1 LSIRS
6 KLWIGAT
13 AGLCVAQGVLS
24 AWLPRGYAL
33 TASGD
38 ILCALLMLAPLLAF
52 AGNAIPS
59 QGRLRAFW
67 ILQAAA
73 WLLWL
78 ADQSLWIAY
87 DIFLHQP
94 MPEVFAG
101 DVLLFVAGVPMLAG
115 LLLRPHLQPSARSAR
130 LGVLD
135 FLLLMFWWV
144 YLYVYFVECWHYVS
158 KSDALYNQNFDRLYV
173 VEIVVLTIVMGMLW
187 RRSTGAWRRFY
198 AKFLGA
204 VLFNSVVFLVENFAV
219 EQNKYYVGSWYDT
232 PYLASFVVL
241 MAVAISGRALTP
253 SPETRE
259 DEERG
264 SWMRSL
270 AMVAVLSLPAVAV
283 TTLFDGSV
291 PAQIVR
297 FRVIVTAVTM
307 FVMAAIVFTKQHR
320 LHEELQHSN
329 HELEEVSMTDPLT
342 GIRNRRFFSATIEGD
357 IAQTVRA
364 HVEGHD
370 RSTRDLIFYLI
381 DVDNFKEVN
390 DLYGHDAGDR
400 VLVEMSRRISSAIR
414 NSDLLVRWG
423 GEEFL
428 VVSRYTNRG
437 EANILALRVME
448 AIRGRPFVVSTDNEM
463 RRTCS
468 IGWAAFPWL
477 EENAGAMRYEE
488 VLKLAD
494 RGLCQAKAAGKDQTI
509 GMTPLREETFEASA
523 MGQ

>member
-1 LSIRS
+1 
-6 KLWIGAT
+6 
-13 AGLCVAQGVLS
+13 VAQALVS
-24 AWLPRGYAL
+24 AWLPHGYAL
-33 TASGD
+33 TAVSD
-38 ILCALLMLAPLLAF
+38 ILCAMLMLAPVLAF
-52 AGNAIPS
+52 AGNAIS
-59 QGRLRAFW
+59 SHGRVRAFW
-67 ILQAAA
+67 ILQSAT

-87 DIFLHQP
+87 DIFLHKP
-94 MPEVFAG
+94 MPAVFAG

-115 LLLRPHLQPSARSAR
+115 LMLRPHLQPSARSAR
-130 LGVLD
+130 LGALD

-144 YLYVYFVECWHYVS
+144 YLYVYFVECWYYVS
-158 KSDALYNQNFDRLYV
+158 KNDALYNQNFDRLYV
-173 VEIVVLTIVMGMLW
+173 VEIVVLAIVLGMLW
-187 RRSTGAWRRFY
+187 RRSAGAWRRFY
-198 AKFLGA
+198 ANFLGA
-204 VLFNSVVFLVENFAV
+204 LLFNSVAFLLENFAV

-232 PYLASFVVL
+232 PYLASFAVL
-241 MAVAISGRALTP
+241 MAVAVSGRGLTP

-270 AMVAVLSLPAVAV
+270 AIVAVLSLPAIAV

-291 PAQIVR
+291 PAGIVR
-297 FRVIVTAVTM
+297 FRAIVTAVTM

-320 LHEELQHSN
+320 LHQELQRSN
-329 HELEEVSMTDPLT
+329 HVLEEVSMTDPLT

-400 VLVEMSRRISSAIR
+400 VLVEMSQRISSAIR

-428 VVSRYTNRG
+428 VLSRYTDRR
-437 EANILALRVME
+437 EADILALRVME
-448 AIRGRPFVVSTDNEM
+448 AIRGKPFGVSSDHEL

-477 EENAGAMRYEE
+477 EENAGAMGYEA

-494 RGLCQAKAAGKDQTI
+494 KGLRQAKAAGKDQAI
-509 GMTPLREETFEASA
+509 GMTPLREGAYCEDTHDSVNELIP
-523 MGQ
+523 